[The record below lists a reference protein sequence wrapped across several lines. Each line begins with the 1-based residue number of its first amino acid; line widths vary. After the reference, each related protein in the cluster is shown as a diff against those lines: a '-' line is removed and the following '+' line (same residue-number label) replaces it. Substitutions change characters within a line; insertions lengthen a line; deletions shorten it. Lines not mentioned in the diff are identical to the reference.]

1 MKRLHTVITIA
12 LAIIC
17 IALLYRVNNP
27 DTIKTINDTVVLIWN
42 DDVESI
48 PPVGQFVKVE
58 MILGNEIYL
67 TPIN

>member
-17 IALLYRVNNP
+17 LALLYRVNNP
-27 DTIKTINDTVVLIWN
+27 DTIKTVNDTVVLIWN

-48 PPVGQFVKVE
+48 PCEGQFVKVE
-58 MILGNEIYL
+58 MILGNEVYL
-67 TPIN
+67 SPN